1 MTSPTVT
8 LYGRPTCHTCLR
20 TKKLLLAAG
29 VDLLYVDVD
38 EDPDALDGLTELEWV
53 TALPVVITP
62 DPQLQWC
69 GYRPELIKA
78 LIHTSG
84 TS

>member
-1 MTSPTVT
+1 MTTPTVT
-8 LYGRPTCHTCLR
+8 LYGRVSCPPCVR
-20 TKKLLLAAG
+20 TKKLLDQAG
-29 VDLLYVDVD
+29 VRLWYVDVD
-38 EDPDALDGLTELEWV
+38 EDPEALEGLTELEWV

-78 LIHTSG
+78 LISASATS
-84 TS
+84 